1 LSGQACGL
9 RISARSLETFLG
21 SQVSTHG
28 PPDLVSDLAHLVSCM
43 NPSDLVELVNMIIN
57 MLNVQQIEQLEQMQD
72 VPEFGD

>member
-1 LSGQACGL
+1 VWPENKRTKL
-9 RISARSLETFLG
+9 RDFLG

-28 PPDLVSDLAHLVSCM
+28 LPDLVSDLAHLVSCM